1 MLSKNGE
8 RWGGNVRLI
17 GLSID
22 NECEKVKSHVET
34 KGWTA
39 VEHYHVRNGKCTGD
53 KEWGVQGVP
62 HVAIVD
68 TKGKV
73 VFMGHP
79 ANRPDLVKDFD
90 DLLAGK
96 EMTGKGCSAAGGD
109 EDEDEE
115 GGFKSNCDAA
125 DVDAAVKLFNE
136 LSTEHLQT
144 DAVKEACEGMPRA
157 FCVLVVAN
165 QFDVKQKK
173 LEASLTNYHVL
184 VGPQDKVDKG
194 KELLKPF
201 ADQKWTVSEQIR
213 AM

>member
-1 MLSKNGE
+1 MLEKNE
-8 RWGGNVRLI
+8 EKWGGKVRLI

-22 NECEKVKSHVET
+22 NAAETVKKHVET
-34 KGWTA
+34 KGWTK
-39 VEHYHVRNGKCTGD
+39 VEHYHARNGKCTGD

-79 ANRPDLVKDFD
+79 ANRQDLVQDFD

-96 EMTGKGCSAAGGD
+96 EITGKGCSAAGGGD
-109 EDEDEE
+109 GDDEE
-115 GGFKSNCDAA
+115 GFKANCDGG

-144 DAVKEACEGMPRA
+144 DAVKEVCGGMPRA
-157 FCVLVVAN
+157 FCVLVV
-165 QFDVKQKK
+165 
-173 LEASLTNYHVL
+173 
-184 VGPQDKVDKG
+184 
-194 KELLKPF
+194 
-201 ADQKWTVSEQIR
+201 
-213 AM
+213 